1 MLWESWTLDRWYIE
15 LGELRERERVLA
27 AVVLD
32 LDVALL
38 DVDVGRA
45 VFAHGPELHQMRVR
59 GDVPHRVED
68 VQRVDDVVELGEH
81 GVPADHIQAAAQVTY
96 MTDNGCKKLY
106 VLNDKEVYGKGVADL
121 VAANAKTA
129 GLTVLGNDGI
139 DPKAANYRP
148 IAGKIKSLG
157 ADCFFYGGITQ
168 NNGVQLWKD
177 VFAANPSIK
186 LFGPDGVAESA
197 FSEKIGKSEANT
209 FITNPTLDP
218 KLYPAGAQKFFA
230 AFKSK
235 FGKDPEPYA
244 IYGYEAM
251 KVALLAIQ
259 NAGDKGNDRQ
269 AVVDAFYKIKN
280 RQSVLGTYSIDAN
293 GDTTLS
299 DYGGNKIKNGKLV
312 FDKVIKAKTS

>member
-1 MLWESWTLDRWYIE
+1 MTR
-15 LGELRERERVLA
+15 RCTA
-27 AVVLD
+27 
-32 LDVALL
+32 
-38 DVDVGRA
+38 RA
-45 VFAHGPELHQMRVR
+45 SPTSS
-59 GDVPHRVED
+59 P
-68 VQRVDDVVELGEH
+68 
-81 GVPADHIQAAAQVTY
+81 PI
-96 MTDNGCKKLY
+96 
-106 VLNDKEVYGKGVADL
+106 
-121 VAANAKTA
+121 AKTA

-230 AFKSK
+230 TYKSK

-259 NAGDKGNDRQ
+259 NAGDKGNDRAGRRRRVLQDQEPSVGPRDVLHRRQRRHDAVGLRWKQDQERQ
-269 AVVDAFYKIKN
+269 ARLRQGHQGQDVVASRK
-280 RQSVLGTYSIDAN
+280 
-293 GDTTLS
+293 
-299 DYGGNKIKNGKLV
+299 
-312 FDKVIKAKTS
+312 